1 MKNFIILAFAAMTFT
16 ACKSDKKNDVETA
29 KNADLN
35 LGTEMYACSMHPEV
49 TGKKG
54 DKCSKC
60 GMELEKVTV
69 ATSTKKVKYA
79 CPMDTEITGKKGDK
93 CSKCG
98 MDLEEVKS

>member
-16 ACKSDKKNDVETA
+16 ACKNDKKNDADTA
-29 KNADLN
+29 KTADLN

-54 DKCSKC
+54 DKCTKC
-60 GMELEKVTV
+60 GMELEKVAV
-69 ATSTKKVKYA
+69 ASPTENEIYN

-98 MDLEEVKS
+98 MDLQEIKS